1 MDMVDASFSS
11 PLNIPSTLLPED
23 GRFGSGPSRI
33 FRDHVAAIP
42 LAEDGGVP
50 LMGSSHRQ
58 RPIKDIVAR
67 IRRGLRDLYALPEG
81 WEVVLGNGGATAF
94 WAAATAS
101 LVRQRAAHA
110 TFGEFGAKFAQETQ
124 AAPFL
129 SSSFVHSAPAG
140 QVATLL
146 DEDALTSLA
155 EDVAAGGV
163 RPDVCAYPHH
173 ETSTGALSPV
183 YRVSDSVASV
193 SEDCLTVVDAT
204 SIAGAVDIDV
214 TTVDVYYFSPQKAF
228 ASDGGLWVALMSP
241 AAISRAQEIC
251 SKAESGRWVPSFLDL
266 AQAVKNSVANQT
278 LNTPAIATLIMLDQ
292 QIQWMLA
299 HGGLAGAQARSQA
312 ASDALYSWASRTK
325 YATAFVPEQWR
336 SHVVVTIDCDSS
348 VDTASLSRT
357 LRSHGIVDIDPYRS
371 LGRNQLRVACF
382 PTTELRDVEALIACI
397 EWVVEH
403 S

>member
-1 MDMVDASFSS
+1 MDMVDARVSS
-11 PLNIPSTLLPED
+11 LLEIPSDLLPDD

-33 FRDHVAAIP
+33 FRDHVAAIS

-58 RPIKDIVAR
+58 RPIKDVVAR
-67 IRRGLRDLYALPEG
+67 IRQGLRDLYSLPEG

-101 LVRQRAAHA
+101 LVRHRAAHA
-110 TFGEFGAKFAQETQ
+110 TFGEFGAKFAQETNG
-124 AAPFL
+124 APFL
-129 SSSFVHSAPAG
+129 SSSFVYSAPAG

-146 DEDALTSLA
+146 DEDALASLA
-155 EDVAAGGV
+155 ADVAAGGV

-173 ETSTGALSPV
+173 ETSTGALSPL
-183 YRVSDSVASV
+183 YGVSDSVACV

-204 SIAGAVDIDV
+204 SIAGAVDSDI

-241 AAISRAQEIC
+241 AAIARVEELC
-251 SKAESGRWVPSFLDL
+251 SKADSARWVPAFLDL
-266 AQAVKNSVANQT
+266 SQAVKNSVADQT

-299 HGGLAGAQARSQA
+299 NGGLAGAQARSRA
-312 ASDALYSWASRTK
+312 ASDALYSWADQSDF
-325 YATAFVPEQWR
+325 AQAFVSPQWR
-336 SHVVVTIDCDSS
+336 SHVVATIDFDAS
-348 VDTASLSRT
+348 VDTAALSKT
-357 LRSHGIVDIDPYRS
+357 LRAHGVVDIDPYRS

-382 PTTELRDVEALIACI
+382 PTTELHDIEALIACI
-397 EWVVEH
+397 ELVIEH